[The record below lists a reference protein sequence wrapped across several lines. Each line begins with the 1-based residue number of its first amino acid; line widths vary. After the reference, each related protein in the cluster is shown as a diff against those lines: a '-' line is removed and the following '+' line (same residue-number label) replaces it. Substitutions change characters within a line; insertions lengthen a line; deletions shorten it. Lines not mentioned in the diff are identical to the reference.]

1 MVHDHLLIIG
11 GTGML
16 KEASIALAQRC
27 AVLTSVARTE
37 RSLSTLDRALTGAS
51 VVHHMLALDWTR
63 PVEFLSHLVRHVD
76 HVGRP
81 SLVLAW
87 LHHDDL
93 GPDVARAIAPSHGK
107 CDFFQ
112 IRGSAAAN
120 PSAGAEFFLP
130 QNSLPQGLTFHQI
143 MLGFHTDEHGSR
155 WLRDSEICA
164 GVLAAIDKP
173 GIGIDVVGTLTPWSA
188 RP

>member
-1 MVHDHLLIIG
+1 
-11 GTGML
+11 ML

-27 AVLTSVARTE
+27 VTLTSVARTE
-37 RSLSTLDRALTGAS
+37 RSLRALDQAIADAS

-63 PVEFLSHLVRHVD
+63 PAEFLSCLVQHVD
-76 HVGRP
+76 RIGRP

-87 LHHDDL
+87 LHHDNL
-93 GPDVARAIAPSHGK
+93 GPDVARAIAPNDGNG
-107 CDFFQ
+107 DFFQ
-112 IRGSAAAN
+112 IRGSAAAD
-120 PSAGAEFFLP
+120 PSAGAESFVLH
-130 QNSLPQGLTFHQI
+130 NSLPQRFTFHQI
-143 MLGFHTDEHGSR
+143 ILGFHRDRHGSR

-173 GIGIDVVGTLTPWSA
+173 STGADVIGTLTPWSA